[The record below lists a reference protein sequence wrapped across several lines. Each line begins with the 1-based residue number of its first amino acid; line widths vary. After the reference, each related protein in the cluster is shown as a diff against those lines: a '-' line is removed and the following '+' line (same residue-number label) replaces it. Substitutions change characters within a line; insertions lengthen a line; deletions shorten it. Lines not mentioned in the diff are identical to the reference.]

1 MQFLEILKQ
10 NEIKWITKELFKDNN
25 NRYCNDMSL
34 GWPLENI
41 TRAIKTSQ
49 TEQMD
54 HQILTDAI
62 CSRGKVLMTSHN
74 HQDLIET
81 EKLEPLLRNLNL
93 TSNLKNEKDW
103 MHNLVIDRNSLTHL
117 TTNKE
122 VICQTNSY
130 IQKVFRQLESV
141 LDSWSILWDKV
152 NMFEQLLFKKVNEDN
167 GSELLDF

>member
-1 MQFLEILKQ
+1 
-10 NEIKWITKELFKDNN
+10 
-25 NRYCNDMSL
+25 
-34 GWPLENI
+34 
-41 TRAIKTSQ
+41 
-49 TEQMD
+49 MD
-54 HQILTDAI
+54 HQILTDTI
-62 CSRGKVLMTSHN
+62 YSREKVLMTSPN
-74 HQDLIET
+74 HQDVIET

-93 TSNLKNEKDW
+93 TSNLKTEKDW

-130 IQKVFRQLESV
+130 IQTVFRQLESV

-167 GSELLDF
+167 GSELFDCLTDNLLRRILKK